1 MTLSTPNI
9 FRRLS
14 GTPDITRLK
23 RTKTALLMIEFQAE
37 HFTGVLPV
45 DNREALTAAA
55 VKAMDW
61 ADKNKILTVH
71 VYHQAK
77 SPASLAFAPDSSGAA
92 FYPPII
98 PRKKHLTQV
107 KYAASAFSGSPLH
120 TILQTEGID
129 TLILA
134 GLSTPSAITASAHDA
149 RVLGYKCLTAADLTA
164 SRDVVSWDESRVIPA
179 VKMQETALAN
189 IADKYAQVLS
199 LAEIMSLPI
208 EK

>member
-1 MTLSTPNI
+1 MTTSSPNI

-23 RTKTALLMIEFQAE
+23 RTRTALLMIEFQAE
-37 HFTGVLPV
+37 HFTGALPV
-45 DNREALTAAA
+45 DGQEALTALA

-71 VYHQAK
+71 IYHQAK
-77 SPASLAFAPDSSGAA
+77 SPASLAFAPDTPGAA
-92 FYPPII
+92 FYAPIT
-98 PRKKHLTQV
+98 PRKKHLTQA
-107 KYAASAFSGSPLH
+107 KYATSAFSGSPLH

-129 TLILA
+129 TLILT
-134 GLSTPSAITASAHDA
+134 GLSTPSTITASAHDA
-149 RVLGYKCLTAADLTA
+149 RVLGYNCLVAADLTA

-179 VKMQETALAN
+179 FKMQETALAN
-189 IADKYAQVLS
+189 IADKYAQVLTFS
-199 LAEIMSLPI
+199 EIMSLPV